1 MYNVGFIL
9 FGFPQEIYMAEYKR
23 RKYNRKPLVTNTMIL
38 SLLSNADYHTN
49 TQIRIENVSF
59 KTFFKVKCKTNEDL
73 NRSFF
78 RLKNLSGLATI

>member
-1 MYNVGFIL
+1 
-9 FGFPQEIYMAEYKR
+9 MAEYKR

-49 TQIRIENVSF
+49 TQIRIKNLSS

-73 NRSFF
+73 NISFF